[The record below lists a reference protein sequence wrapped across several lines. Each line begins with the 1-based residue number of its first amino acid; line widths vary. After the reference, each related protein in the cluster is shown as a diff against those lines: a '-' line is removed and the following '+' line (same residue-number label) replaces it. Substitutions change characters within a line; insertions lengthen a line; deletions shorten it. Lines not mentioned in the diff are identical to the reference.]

1 MKTPLNVVAGSPHT
15 GILKLLMANGAEL
28 KANWNGSFI
37 THEAVIWRQ
46 PGMLEFILSD
56 LKIEPDLKARNG
68 ATALHYA
75 INLLV
80 AGQVERNEPLLASI
94 KLLMKH
100 GANPNLRFR
109 NNNNNNRSAVELAMS
124 KGMADVVTLLN
135 RR

>member
-1 MKTPLNVVAGSPHT
+1 
-15 GILKLLMANGAEL
+15 
-28 KANWNGSFI
+28 
-37 THEAVIWRQ
+37 
-46 PGMLEFILSD
+46 MLEFILSD